1 MLGGAAS
8 DTFRE
13 MSDAKLA
20 DSMAETG
27 SFGIAEMLLK
37 QFDAAGG
44 PRK

>member
-1 MLGGAAS
+1 
-8 DTFRE
+8 